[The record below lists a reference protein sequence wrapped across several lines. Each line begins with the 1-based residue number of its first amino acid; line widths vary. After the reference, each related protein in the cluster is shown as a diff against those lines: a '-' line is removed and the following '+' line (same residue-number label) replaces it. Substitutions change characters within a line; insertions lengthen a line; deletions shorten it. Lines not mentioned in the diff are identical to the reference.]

1 MFSAEVSYLDVL
13 LGPQQALPGEARV
26 LITAGVKGGRHHL
39 GLITNSNSRNTPKRW
54 STIFISVIVRSF
66 FVNFQYHPYEV
77 FY

>member
-39 GLITNSNSRNTPKRW
+39 GLSLQSQTPTLGFQIRKNTKKGGQPF
-54 STIFISVIVRSF
+54 SAVS
-66 FVNFQYHPYEV
+66 
-77 FY
+77 